1 MTRPLAG
8 VSVAAITPRRESG
21 HEIDLGAALD
31 VIDYL
36 AASGVAAAALLGTTG
51 EFVHFDFEE
60 RARLAMFAAKRTQLP
75 VVVNVSHSTLDGA
88 LELAAA
94 ACDAGAAALLLM
106 PPYFFRYSQQDIERF
121 YLDFAREAPSTAP
134 ILLYNIPF
142 FTTPIEPGTACKLL
156 ATGLFAGIKDS
167 SGDWEYFTRLREQ
180 RAGTPFTHLVGNDI
194 IFTRERRAGADGVV
208 SGVACAVPE
217 LMLGLDRAIQAGDAA
232 KTDVLEIR
240 LQEFIARI
248 DVLPA
253 PVGVREALRLRGVK
267 IGPHATPLGADN
279 QRRLAEFAEW
289 FPAWL
294 AQVKGDVG

>member
-1 MTRPLAG
+1 MTILPAG

-21 HEIDLGAALD
+21 HEIDLGAALE

-36 AASGVAAAALLGTTG
+36 AASGVAVLGTTG

-60 RARLAMFAAKRTQLP
+60 RTRFTAFAARRTKLP
-75 VVVNVSHSTLDGA
+75 VIANVSHSTLDGA
-88 LELAAA
+88 LEMAAA
-94 ACDAGAAALLLM
+94 AAGAAALLLM

-121 YLDFAREAPSTAP
+121 YLDFAREAPAATP

-167 SGDWEYFTRLREQ
+167 SGDWEYFMRLREQ
-180 RAGTPFTHLVGNDI
+180 RTVTPFTHFIGNDI
-194 IFTRERRAGADGVV
+194 VFTRERQAGADGVV
-208 SGVACAVPE
+208 SGVACAAPE

-232 KTDVLEIR
+232 KTDVLETR

-253 PVGVREALRLRGVK
+253 PAGVREAVRLRGVK
-267 IGPHATPLGADN
+267 IGPHALPLGADN
-279 QRRLAEFAEW
+279 RRRLDEFAEW

-294 AQVKGDVG
+294 AQVKSDC